1 MKPQNNSRSK
11 RQRTV
16 ELIEQSAN
24 RQNWNECR
32 KHLQAL
38 CKEVGRGDV
47 RSYDPGTLDNALALL
62 ELIEKTRLDEEHQSG
77 AINALHRRLMDYLVV
92 RSSPQS
98 WLAMQAHL
106 EAGAWRCRCG
116 LLVMHQPGGVE
127 SK

>member
-1 MKPQNNSRSK
+1 
-11 RQRTV
+11 
-16 ELIEQSAN
+16 
-24 RQNWNECR
+24 
-32 KHLQAL
+32 
-38 CKEVGRGDV
+38 
-47 RSYDPGTLDNALALL
+47 LDNALTLL

>member
-1 MKPQNNSRSK
+1 MKPQKNSRSK

-38 CKEVGRGDV
+38 CKEVGREGV
-47 RSYDPGTLDNALALL
+47 RTYDPGTLDNALTLL

-77 AINALHRRLMDYLVV
+77 AINALHRRLVDYLVV

-98 WLAMQAHL
+98 WLAMQTHL
-106 EAGAWRCRCG
+106 EAGA
-116 LLVMHQPGGVE
+116 
-127 SK
+127 